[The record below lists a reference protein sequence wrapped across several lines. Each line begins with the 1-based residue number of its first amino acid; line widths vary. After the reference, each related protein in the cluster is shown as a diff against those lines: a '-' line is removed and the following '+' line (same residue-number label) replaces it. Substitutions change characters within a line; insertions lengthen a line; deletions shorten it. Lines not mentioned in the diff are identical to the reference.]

1 MVLVLCICITSYLN
15 IISYLWVSLLV
26 LVGFYLNLRIVV
38 ALLFTLIFSQYLS
51 NLEFNYL
58 LGVRRKFFYY
68 MLLILV
74 LELFLNQFLIF
85 LFFFL
90 YLISSVLSY
99 LAVGGIYFF
108 SWSLF
113 GGRSF
118 FVFLLCLVYLFS
130 FHEFCIFSLVL
141 GFPLAFIFYYK
152 VSLVASRCFY
162 FLLMFLIPLSWGMNS
177 SLLRYNENGLT
188 RLFFLFLL

>member
-1 MVLVLCICITSYLN
+1 MVLVLCICVTSYLN

-26 LVGFYLNLRIVV
+26 VIGFYLSSGVV
-38 ALLFTLIFSQYLS
+38 ACLLFTLIFSQYLS

-58 LGVRRKFFYY
+58 LRVRRKFFYY

-85 LFFFL
+85 FFFFV

-99 LAVGGIYFF
+99 LAIGRIYFF

-113 GGRSF
+113 GRRSF
-118 FVFLLCLVYLFS
+118 FIFLLCIIYLFS
-130 FHEFCIFSLVL
+130 FHEFCLFSLVL

-152 VSLVASRCFY
+152 VSLLASRCFY
-162 FLLMFLIPLSWGMNS
+162 FFLMFLIPLSWRINS
-177 SLLRYNENGLT
+177 SLIGYGENGLI
-188 RLFFLFLL
+188 RLFFLFLV